1 MAKIKAISDF
11 FRNSEQRQLVFTK
24 YVDEFNPNSPKDKL
38 KDVCRTQWVERID
51 GLQLFVTLFPSIW
64 NTLND
69 MRADIGLSRNYQTK
83 QDAFRLFEDV
93 DDFIVNLIIVY
104 KVFGVTLDATILL
117 QSKKNDIA
125 DGLEVISSL
134 INLVKQYRRSRY
146 QTCRM
151 VWRGSF
157 HG

>member
-1 MAKIKAISDF
+1 MEHF
-11 FRNSEQRQLVFTK
+11 E
-24 YVDEFNPNSPKDKL
+24 
-38 KDVCRTQWVERID
+38 C
-51 GLQLFVTLFPSIW
+51 
-64 NTLND
+64 
-69 MRADIGLSRNYQTK
+69 NYQTK
-83 QDAFRLFEDV
+83 QDAFRLFKDV
-93 DDFIVNLIIVY
+93 DNFDFIVNLIIVY
-104 KVFGVTLDATILL
+104 KVFDVTLDATILL